1 MQVDGYSL
9 DAQRDKLRK
18 YAEYED
24 MVVAGEYSDEGF
36 SGKNIQ
42 GRHEFQRMLQ
52 DIQDCKD
59 GVEYVLVFKLSR
71 FGRNA
76 ADVLNSLQLM
86 QDFGVN
92 LICVED
98 GIDSSKDSG
107 KLMIS
112 VLSAVAEIERENIRT
127 QTMAGREQ
135 KAREGKWN
143 GGFAPYGYRLE
154 KGELLIAEDEVDV
167 IRTIFDRYIHTN
179 DGVSGVAKYLN
190 RQGFVKKLR
199 QNGTIPGFSASFVKS
214 IIDNPVYM
222 GKIAYGR
229 RRTEKKIG
237 TRNEMHVVEQSEF
250 PVYEGKHEAIISEE
264 DWNLAQEKRKINA
277 YRREKVNDPTHA
289 HILSGILKCPC
300 CGKSLYGNIAKAHSK
315 DKKTRYYYYCK
326 NTVTPTGHECT
337 FRLNIEQTE
346 MNRMV
351 ASIISAMVSDP
362 RFANA
367 IKAKIGSAVDT
378 NDLEKQLEAL
388 QAQLRQTLG
397 TKARLERQMDGLDV
411 NDPYYDRKISD
422 LQRRYDE
429 QYGRIDEIEVQIDDV
444 QSQIRNIRQEKISGD
459 NIYRLLLAFDQV
471 YEAASEVE
479 RKEFM
484 RAFIERIELFPEKQL
499 DGNWIRK
506 IIFNFPVPVNGTE
519 VKELPLENETMVE
532 AFVTPWNL
540 TDRSIVWSSSDEK
553 IATVDANGV
562 VTAVSEGTAV
572 ITAASKLDGTVKAE
586 CTITVLQN
594 NTTLTG
600 IVHNADG
607 QSFVADIDVD
617 SANYKYLTGA
627 LEQDY
632 YSVVQT
638 GDMLLASGDG
648 NLYSLDAE
656 NGYAAKELC
665 YTGDL
670 FMSDMA
676 YSPNLDLTL
685 GTYGYYLMLVDPT
698 TENGYRGLWN
708 LQGAFTAIA
717 GIAYAGHDS
726 TYNYFY
732 MLSASGTIHLIGIAP
747 NGDGYTLSL
756 LHTIV
761 TDKSLAITGQ
771 HMYQSLYYDM
781 ETGWIYWARFNGED
795 SSSII
800 AINEETEEVVLRGT
814 FDEAAWPVVGLF
826 ASKSGAMDLD
836 RTGDFNFSETCTLAQ
851 TELSSQDAV
860 ALPAGSLP
868 TLEH

>member
-1 MQVDGYSL
+1 MKKTKTKCYLYTRVSTSMQVDGYSL

-337 FRLNIEQTE
+337 FRLNIEQME

-362 RFANA
+362 RFADA

-429 QYGRIDEIEVQIDDV
+429 QYGAIDEIEVQIDDV
-444 QSQIRNIRQEKISGD
+444 QSQIRSIRQEKISGD

-484 RAFIERIELFPEKQL
+484 RAFIERIELFPEKQP

-519 VKELPLENETMVE
+519 VKELPLENETIVESDMGLGTEFTITIPMKYIIKNTNTKLRENVLNGNIHSKENIQDSGVSYQEDDSEDTTGRILSSIRIMVVDDNE
-532 AFVTPWNL
+532 YNR
-540 TDRSIVWSSSDEK
+540 D
-553 IATVDANGV
+553 IATEILRESGADVTEYSNGLDAIEYIKSATEDAVDIVLMDVRMPGMDGFETTKIIRSLDNTKKAGIPIVAMTANAFDEDRKKALENGMN
-562 VTAVSEGTAV
+562 GH
-572 ITAASKLDGTVKAE
+572 ISKPFNVDTFAE
-586 CTITVLQN
+586 TVL
-594 NTTLTG
+594 
-600 IVHNADG
+600 
-607 QSFVADIDVD
+607 
-617 SANYKYLTGA
+617 
-627 LEQDY
+627 
-632 YSVVQT
+632 
-638 GDMLLASGDG
+638 
-648 NLYSLDAE
+648 
-656 NGYAAKELC
+656 GYIGERMNSSK
-665 YTGDL
+665 
-670 FMSDMA
+670 
-676 YSPNLDLTL
+676 
-685 GTYGYYLMLVDPT
+685 
-698 TENGYRGLWN
+698 TE
-708 LQGAFTAIA
+708 
-717 GIAYAGHDS
+717 
-726 TYNYFY
+726 
-732 MLSASGTIHLIGIAP
+732 
-747 NGDGYTLSL
+747 
-756 LHTIV
+756 
-761 TDKSLAITGQ
+761 
-771 HMYQSLYYDM
+771 
-781 ETGWIYWARFNGED
+781 
-795 SSSII
+795 
-800 AINEETEEVVLRGT
+800 
-814 FDEAAWPVVGLF
+814 
-826 ASKSGAMDLD
+826 
-836 RTGDFNFSETCTLAQ
+836 
-851 TELSSQDAV
+851 
-860 ALPAGSLP
+860 
-868 TLEH
+868 